1 MDALPIFIVYLSK
14 CWKDK
19 RRNGYRIS
27 FDIGRSG
34 GRIMAGI
41 GRGLVVVP
49 SPQGLIGGRTR
60 NLVLTFVM
68 FCCIMLLG
76 INGNR
81 RRR

>member
-1 MDALPIFIVYLSK
+1 MDALPIFIVHLSK
-14 CWKDK
+14 RWKDK
-19 RRNGYRIS
+19 RGNGYRIS

-41 GRGLVVVP
+41 GRWLGDVL
-49 SPQGLIGGRTR
+49 SPQGLIGGRTW
-60 NLVLTFVM
+60 NLVLTFVI
-68 FCCIMLLG
+68 FSCIMVLG

>member
-1 MDALPIFIVYLSK
+1 MDALPIFIVHLSK

-41 GRGLVVVP
+41 GRGLVVV
-49 SPQGLIGGRTR
+49 
-60 NLVLTFVM
+60 
-68 FCCIMLLG
+68 
-76 INGNR
+76 
-81 RRR
+81 